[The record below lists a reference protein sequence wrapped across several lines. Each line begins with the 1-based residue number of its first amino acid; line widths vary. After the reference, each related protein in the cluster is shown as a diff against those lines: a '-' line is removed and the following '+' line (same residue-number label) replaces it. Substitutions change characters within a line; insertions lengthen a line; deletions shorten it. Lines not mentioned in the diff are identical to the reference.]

1 MVKSEVATDYTDY
14 TDGPAENV
22 RVIRVIRGSPRSL
35 CNVGKNEN
43 D

>member
-22 RVIRVIRGSPRSL
+22 RVIRVIRGSP
-35 CNVGKNEN
+35 VPFAMQDKK
-43 D
+43 

>member
-22 RVIRVIRGSPRSL
+22 RVIRGSPRSL